1 MCKTVHA
8 SCLMVHW
15 SDVSEKRKVAQN
27 LLEMLHRKFETY
39 LTLRLGTQ
47 GDSMQVTLS
56 LIGPAKNNLPATKPT
71 LTSS

>member
-47 GDSMQVTLS
+47 GDSIQT
-56 LIGPAKNNLPATKPT
+56 
-71 LTSS
+71 